1 MENIEN
7 IEKIKIRKIVPVAG
21 KISTGKSKLL
31 NILYNFNFL
40 ECKSG
45 IATKFINLLRY
56 NPYLEQPCFY
66 HLVLK
71 KEGEKYVFYK
81 DLNEVYEGEEKI
93 IKANKDINQ
102 KLYNIKNI
110 NYENYFYMTE
120 VNCSLIKDSDY
131 LLSHD
136 LCDIP
141 GLSEYQQ
148 NYQQIEINKKGK
160 DKEVQ
165 IKEKTEEEIIENYII
180 NLANDLGFYL
190 NKKDNENEKEKI
202 KEEEENVK
210 LITKEKDNEKE
221 DDIYYKLNNESN
233 TYLTE
238 IFTIIKKY
246 IDGLIII
253 LSIENYYFEENFELI
268 VRLHK
273 VIKRDITNCL
283 ILLNKMD
290 LSKRPEEDIEKCKGT
305 IINHFPKFHTFNL
318 NLNIFVALSIN
329 KIQNELLMKKDFK
342 HLIFYHCHN
351 FIENINKIN
360 IEEAK
365 NKTFINHLMD
375 IIKTEDI
382 LQKNL
387 NRN

>member
-1 MENIEN
+1 M
-7 IEKIKIRKIVPVAG
+7 
-21 KISTGKSKLL
+21 
-31 NILYNFNFL
+31 

-210 LITKEKDNEKE
+210 LIRKKM
-221 DDIYYKLNNESN
+221 
-233 TYLTE
+233 
-238 IFTIIKKY
+238 IFII
-246 IDGLIII
+246 G
-253 LSIENYYFEENFELI
+253 
-268 VRLHK
+268 
-273 VIKRDITNCL
+273 
-283 ILLNKMD
+283 
-290 LSKRPEEDIEKCKGT
+290 
-305 IINHFPKFHTFNL
+305 
-318 NLNIFVALSIN
+318 
-329 KIQNELLMKKDFK
+329 
-342 HLIFYHCHN
+342 
-351 FIENINKIN
+351 
-360 IEEAK
+360 
-365 NKTFINHLMD
+365 
-375 IIKTEDI
+375 
-382 LQKNL
+382 
-387 NRN
+387 